1 MTTADARAQEATH
14 LARTEADPT
23 APAPAPAPRE
33 PEVEPAPFVR
43 LDSESGLL
51 RLDLVVEGV
60 HCAACIR
67 RIERTL
73 GQLPFVRAARVNLS
87 SRRCSV
93 AFAGDPEGA
102 RAIVSSLAELGYRAV
117 PFDPAK
123 LDGADAAAEKE
134 LLLCLAVAGFAAGNI
149 MLLAVSVWS
158 GHFVGMGEAT
168 RTFLHWFEALI
179 ALPAIAFSGR
189 PFFRSA
195 LAALRRGRTNMDVPI
210 SLAVILA
217 PAVSLVETIRMGDH
231 AYFDSAVTLLFFLLI
246 GRYLDRRARGAA
258 REAVARLLALRAQA
272 VTRIEVDGTMRA
284 VRPESLEPGQEILV
298 ATGER
303 VGVDGEVV
311 AGRGELDTS
320 LVTGET
326 VPQPVEPGSRV
337 FAGTVNLGP
346 PLRVRVLAAGE
357 GTLLAEI
364 VRLMEAAEQ
373 RRSRFVA
380 LADRVARLYAPFVH
394 TLAALTLTG
403 WLLAGAE
410 WHFAMMS
417 AIAVLIITCPCALGL
432 AVPAVQVIAAGRLL
446 RHGVLV
452 KSATALERF
461 ARIDTVVFDKTGTLT
476 TGRMALEAIEGGDA
490 SDLEAAAG
498 LARTSRHPL
507 ARALAAAAGPGPART
522 GVEEVPGTGLR
533 WCGPEG
539 EWRLGRR
546 GFAASVPDD
555 DRPGAELW
563 FSRPHRPPVRFRFA
577 DPLRPDA
584 AEVVAALRARGLA
597 LELLSGDRPA
607 TVAEVAQRLGIE
619 HWRAGLAPAE
629 KVARLEELARL
640 GRKVLMVGDGLN
652 DAPALSAASVSLSPA
667 SAVDVS
673 QTAADAVFQGER
685 LFPVLEVL
693 EVARRA
699 ERLVRQNIAM
709 SIVYNLCAVPLAV
722 AGFVTP
728 LVAAIAMSSSS
739 LLVVGNSLRLR
750 LRARTEPAFGPAR
763 PPRLAEERA

>member
-1 MTTADARAQEATH
+1 MSAPVSAACPLPGRAA
-14 LARTEADPT
+14 
-23 APAPAPAPRE
+23 E
-33 PEVEPAPFVR
+33 PGEPGLEPAPFVR
-43 LDSESGLL
+43 VDPENGLL

-67 RIERTL
+67 RIERAL
-73 GQLPFVRAARVNLS
+73 GRLPWVKEARVNLTT
-87 SRRCSV
+87 RRLAV
-93 AFAGDPEGA
+93 AFEGDPA
-102 RAIVSSLAELGYRAV
+102 RASEIVATVEGLGYRAV
-117 PFDPAK
+117 PFDPSR
-123 LDGADAAAEKE
+123 LEGADAAAEKE

-158 GHFVGMGEAT
+158 GHFTGMGEAT
-168 RTFLHWFEALI
+168 RTFLHWFQALI
-179 ALPAIAFSGR
+179 ALPAIAFAGR

-217 PAVSLVETIRMGDH
+217 PTVSLVETIRAGEH

-258 REAVARLLALRAQA
+258 RAAAARLLALRAQA
-272 VTRIEVDGTMRA
+272 VSRIEPDGTTRP

-311 AGRGELDTS
+311 AGRSELDTS

-326 VPQPVEPGSRV
+326 VPQPVEPGVRV
-337 FAGTVNLGP
+337 FAGTLNLGA
-346 PLRVRVLAAGE
+346 PLRVRVAAVGE

-394 TLAALTLTG
+394 TLAALTLAG
-403 WLLAGAE
+403 WLVAGAG
-410 WHFAMMS
+410 WHFAIMS

-432 AVPAVQVIAAGRLL
+432 AVPAVQVIAAGRLMK
-446 RHGVLV
+446 GGTLV

-461 ARIDTVVFDKTGTLT
+461 ARVDTVVFDKTGTLT
-476 TGRMALEAIEGGDA
+476 SGRMALEAIEGGGA
-490 SDLEAAAG
+490 EDLDAAAS
-498 LARTSRHPL
+498 LARASRHPL
-507 ARALAAAAGPGPART
+507 ARALAAAAGPGPAAA
-522 GVEEVPGTGLR
+522 GVEEVAGQGLR
-533 WCGPEG
+533 LSSPEG

-546 GFAASVPDD
+546 GFAAEVEEDG
-555 DRPGAELW
+555 RPGAELW
-563 FSRPHRPPVRFRFA
+563 FARPGRPPVRFRFA

-584 AEVVAALRARGLA
+584 AEVVAALRARGLSV
-597 LELLSGDRPA
+597 ELLSGDRRA
-607 TVAEVAQRLGIE
+607 TVEAVANRLGIGRWAAE
-619 HWRAGLAPAE
+619 LAPDE
-629 KVARLEELARL
+629 KVARLETLARE
-640 GRKVLMVGDGLN
+640 GRRVLMVGDGLN
-652 DAPALSAASVSLSPA
+652 DAPALAAASVSLSPA

-673 QTAADAVFQGER
+673 QTTADAVFQGQR
-685 LFPVLEVL
+685 LAPVLEVL

-699 ERLVRQNIAM
+699 ERLVRQNIAL
-709 SIVYNLCAVPLAV
+709 SIAYNLCAVPLAV
-722 AGFVTP
+722 LGYVTP

-739 LLVVGNSLRLR
+739 LLVVGNSLRLQLGAR
-750 LRARTEPAFGPAR
+750 RAESSSTPAKADT
-763 PPRLAEERA
+763 RLAGASA